1 MSRAP
6 TSVRPLPMSPSQSQ
20 YEIGGYVLSRRRF
33 LAALGAGWATA
44 AGTAAVG
51 GLLARP
57 LAAQEPAPDATT
69 QQSAASNVAMDQGA
83 AKTVRRPPKPGATPV
98 VDDAAR
104 DALEHQVKCQCGCTL
119 DVYTCRT
126 TDFSCQVSPAMHRDV
141 MSLVEGGYT
150 ADEIIAA
157 FVDTYGQQV
166 LMAPKREGFNLA
178 GYAMPFAALGTG
190 AVVVAALIRKWGRR
204 AAAVQA
210 AHDARVAS
218 GLAGNGASPAAE
230 ASPDEL
236 ARLEAAVRGESR

>member
-1 MSRAP
+1 MAAP
-6 TSVRPLPMSPSQSQ
+6 HYV
-20 YEIGGYVLSRRRF
+20 IGGYALSRRRF

-44 AGTAAVG
+44 TVTAA
-51 GLLARP
+51 AT
-57 LAAQEPAPDATT
+57 AIAQQEAQPQT

-104 DALEHQVKCQCGCTL
+104 DALEHQIKCQCGCTL

-141 MSLVEGGYT
+141 LSLVEGGYS

-157 FVDTYGQQV
+157 FTDTYGQQV

-204 AAAVQA
+204 AAVVQA
-210 AHDARVAS
+210 AHDARLAS
-218 GLAGNGASPAAE
+218 ATASNGASPIGID
-230 ASPDEL
+230 ASADEL
-236 ARLEAAVRGESR
+236 ARLEAAVRGDAR

>member
-1 MSRAP
+1 MSERSETTAH
-6 TSVRPLPMSPSQSQ
+6 

-33 LAALGAGWATA
+33 LGALGAGWATA
-44 AGTAAVG
+44 TVTAA
-51 GLLARP
+51 AT
-57 LAAQEPAPDATT
+57 AIAQQETQPDAQT

-98 VDDAAR
+98 VDVAAR
-104 DALEHQVKCQCGCTL
+104 DALEHQIKCQCGCTL

-141 MSLVEGGYT
+141 LSLVEGGYT

-157 FVDTYGQQV
+157 FTDTYGQQV

-204 AAAVQA
+204 AAVVQA
-210 AHDARVAS
+210 AHEARVAS
-218 GLAGNGASPAAE
+218 AAPVGVDASA
-230 ASPDEL
+230 DEL
-236 ARLEAAVRGESR
+236 ARLEAAVRGDAR

>member
-1 MSRAP
+1 MS
-6 TSVRPLPMSPSQSQ
+6 SSQSPQ
-20 YEIGGYVLSRRRF
+20 YAIGGYVLSRRRF
-33 LAALGAGWATA
+33 VAALGAGWATA
-44 AGTAAVG
+44 AGTAAAG

-57 LAAQEPAPDATT
+57 LHAQTSAQAPTT
-69 QQSAASNVAMDQGA
+69 EQSAASNVPMDQGA
-83 AKTVRRPPKPGATPV
+83 AKSVRRPPKPGATPV
-98 VDDAAR
+98 VDQAAR
-104 DALEHQVKCQCGCTL
+104 DALEHQIKCQCGCTL

-141 MSLVEGGYT
+141 MSLVEGGHS

-178 GYAMPFAALGTG
+178 GYVMPFAALGTG

-210 AHDARVAS
+210 AHVAQGGGRAPVGVDASA
-218 GLAGNGASPAAE
+218 
-230 ASPDEL
+230 DEL
-236 ARLEAAVRGESR
+236 ARLEAAVRGETR